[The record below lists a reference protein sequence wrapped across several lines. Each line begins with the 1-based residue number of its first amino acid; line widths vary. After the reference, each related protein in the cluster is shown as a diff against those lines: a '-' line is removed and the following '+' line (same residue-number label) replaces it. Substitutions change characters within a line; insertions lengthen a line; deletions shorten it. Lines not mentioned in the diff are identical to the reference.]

1 MKISKPKVLYISGS
15 WPPIMCGVGDYL
27 YKLTHYIKTPW
38 AVITSKEADA
48 EDNVFNIVRGWQKND
63 WPYIKKEVQ
72 SLDPEIIHYE
82 YPSVM
87 YGRKLFPNLLPNYLR
102 KEFPKK
108 RLIATVHEYHDAS
121 YLGKK
126 RIELTLKHFDE
137 IIVTNIE
144 DKNML
149 KKKFPKKNFEIIRVG
164 SNIDYDKLTKVSKKE
179 LEAELNLGDKKLVT
193 YFGFI
198 DSSKGVENLI
208 NSMADCNKSAKLVL
222 ATDHDPKN
230 PYHKKI
236 NELIVSSGLDIH
248 WTGYLSD
255 EKVSHLLQI
264 SDLVVLPFDSPIST
278 RRGSM
283 IAAIGHGCCVV
294 TTGPSEEIFVHQQ
307 NCYLMKDNSAKSISE
322 SINYLFKNES
332 LLNKI
337 KFEAKKTS
345 KLFEWGIIAQEHD
358 KKYKRIH
365 K

>member
-1 MKISKPKVLYISGS
+1 MKISKPKVVYISGS

-27 YKLTHYIKTPW
+27 YRLTHYIKTPW
-38 AVITSKEADA
+38 AVISSKEADA

-63 WPYIKKEVQ
+63 WSYIKNEIKN
-72 SLDPEIIHYE
+72 LDPEIIHYE
-82 YPSVM
+82 YPSVI
-87 YGRKLFPNLLPNYLR
+87 YGRKLFANLLPSYLK
-102 KEFPKK
+102 KEFPNK
-108 RLIATVHEYHDAS
+108 RLIITIHEYHDAS

-137 IIVTNIE
+137 VIVTNIE

-149 KKKFPKKNFEIIRVG
+149 KKKFPKKSFEIIRVG
-164 SNIDYDKLTKVSKKE
+164 SNIDFNKLSNSSKKE
-179 LEAELNLGDKKLVT
+179 LETELNLGSKKLVT

-198 DSSKGVENLI
+198 DQSKGVENLI
-208 NSMADCNKSAKLVL
+208 SSMSNLNEQAKLVL
-222 ATDHDPKN
+222 ATDRNPKN

-236 NELIVSSGLDIH
+236 NELIVKYGLDIH

-255 EKVSHLLQI
+255 EKVSHLLQM
-264 SDLVVLPFDSPIST
+264 SNLVVLPFDSPIST

-283 IAAIGHGCCVV
+283 IAAIEHGCCVV

-307 NCYLMKDNSAKSISE
+307 NCYLMKDNSAKNISE
-322 SINYLFKNES
+322 SIDYLFENEK

-337 KFEAKKTS
+337 KLEAKKTS
-345 KLFEWGIIAQEHD
+345 KLFDWGIIAQEHD